1 MDSLLRDLYGHQ
13 VWADAEHWRAIGDH
27 AVARDDRAI
36 RDRLHHIALV
46 QRLFLWAVGD
56 RQDAFAFTKSEEFP
70 SFDALRTYAREH
82 HDRLAPA
89 LAAMTD
95 ARLAESIAI
104 PWIPDPPFSLTVA
117 EALTQAAMHTHYHRG
132 QNATRLRELGGE
144 PPMTD
149 FIYWL
154 WKGRPEPIWNP

>member
-1 MDSLLRDLYGHQ
+1 MQPLLRDLYGHQ

-27 AVARDDRAI
+27 AVARDDKVI

-56 RQDAFAFTKSEEFP
+56 RQDAFAFTKPEEFP
-70 SFDALRTYAREH
+70 SFDALQSYAREH
-82 HDRLAPA
+82 HGRLAPA
-89 LAAMTD
+89 IAAMTD

-104 PWIPDPPFSLTVA
+104 PWVPDPPLSLTVA
-117 EALTQAAMHTHYHRG
+117 EALTQSAMHTHYHRG

-149 FIYWL
+149 YIYWL